1 MHKSQKSNATSDE
14 AVVKSITDLAE
25 RLKNSPTGQMTLT
38 DVIGVAELLTSSLNP
53 LLRRID
59 VTMQKELRGILT
71 KIITLRTEISKVHAD
86 DISANRIPEVG
97 KELSEVVSA
106 TEFATNSIMSAA
118 EKILASDKMPEKE
131 FKELVNNQ
139 MMEIFEACSFQDIT
153 GQRINK
159 VVNTIEVIED
169 RINILCQM
177 MDNHGSSVDPVLSD
191 DEKSKQK
198 QLLSGPSSNGV
209 NQNQID
215 EMF

>member
-1 MHKSQKSNATSDE
+1 MPNSKKIKAASDE

-25 RLKNSPTGQMTLT
+25 RLNKSPSGQMTLT

-59 VTMQKELRGILT
+59 VTMQQELRGILT
-71 KIITLRTEISKVHAD
+71 KIVTLRAEISKVHAE

-97 KELSEVVSA
+97 QELSEVVAA
-106 TEFATNSIMSAA
+106 TESATNSIMSAA
-118 EKILASDKMPEKE
+118 ETVLASDSMPEKE
-131 FKELVNNQ
+131 FKELVANQ

-153 GQRINK
+153 GQRITK
-159 VVNTIEVIED
+159 VVSTIEIIEE

-177 MDNHGSSVDPVLSD
+177 MDNNSSVVEPVLSKG
-191 DEKSKQK
+191 EKEKKK

-215 EMF
+215 AMF